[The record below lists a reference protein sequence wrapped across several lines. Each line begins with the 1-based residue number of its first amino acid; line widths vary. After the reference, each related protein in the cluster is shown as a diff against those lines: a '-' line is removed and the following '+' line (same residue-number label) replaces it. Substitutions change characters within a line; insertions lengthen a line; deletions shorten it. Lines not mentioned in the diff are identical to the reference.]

1 AESRAGA
8 SHWAER
14 RIGPRSEDKP
24 RLQLEH
30 ARRIHV
36 RESGERGGG
45 GPDGDELAER
55 GARRLRV
62 AVDGLSAAEIVAVI
76 EEVEPLQAQE
86 DGRALRGLDPPF
98 DEGGDV
104 LGPGAAVAGLAQY
117 GAVHHRPVVVGPVAV
132 VVDARGRV
140 ERARRGQ

>member
-14 RIGPRSEDKP
+14 RIGPRSEDEP

-45 GPDGDELAER
+45 GPDGDGRADAVA
-55 GARRLRV
+55 GRLCV
-62 AVDGLSAAEIVAVI
+62 AVAGLSGAKIVAVI

-98 DEGGDV
+98 DEGG
-104 LGPGAAVAGLAQY
+104 
-117 GAVHHRPVVVGPVAV
+117 
-132 VVDARGRV
+132 
-140 ERARRGQ
+140 